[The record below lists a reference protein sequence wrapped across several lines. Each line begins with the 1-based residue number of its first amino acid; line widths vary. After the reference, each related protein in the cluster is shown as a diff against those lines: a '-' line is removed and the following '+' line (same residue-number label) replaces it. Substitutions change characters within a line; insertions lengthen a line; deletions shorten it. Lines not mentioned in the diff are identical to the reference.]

1 MKTNN
6 ILKSILGGVV
16 AATALTSCNV
26 DPDFYSQVTPETFY
40 TSQEAVYQRYARPF
54 THWRWFAG
62 HDDNMW
68 LLQELGT
75 DEFIQPTRGSDW
87 YDGAKYQK
95 IHHHEYAEDMGFIDE
110 GWKLSQMGTALAW
123 DALEDLSTV
132 NFEKL
137 GFPEGT
143 REAMLS
149 QLQGLVSY
157 FYLRGLDM
165 FGGMP
170 LYTTTQS
177 DIKPRSTDVRTFE
190 FINSLLTEAL
200 PNVPV
205 KTELGA
211 KETGS
216 INAAAIA
223 TMKAQLYFNAPSYI
237 RQEKWQECADICKD
251 IIEGKYGKYDIDPDW
266 TNVFGF
272 NNDTSPEIIWCVP
285 SEHAKLESDG
295 MHWSRMVP
303 YNFRNYLGGLEDSGS
318 NNGIALMPGLDPT
331 GRPYTTKL
339 GRIYSKFNDQD
350 IRKQNYVYLGDG
362 KYKGMFVVGLQQNP
376 LNPEWVC
383 MGSREYK
390 GQIINEVD
398 QVAYFSRVN
407 NPRYKDANGNFQYT
421 SVNDLESNIGTAEEN
436 SGIRLYKVSPR
447 PNQTDKKLMFNPDI
461 PIIRLAEVYYMWAEC
476 KMRLGDKQGAADLIN
491 HVRKRYFEGGN
502 DPDPVT
508 VANLDKY
515 RMLDEWMMEFVGEGR
530 RRTDL
535 VRWDAYVT
543 EDWWDHKATNNKN
556 LNRFPIHYSVLEANQ
571 KLEQNPG
578 YGRN

>member
-16 AATALTSCNV
+16 AATALTSCNI

-143 REAMLS
+143 RDAMLS

-190 FINSLLTEAL
+190 FIDSLLTEAL

-211 KETGS
+211 KETGA

-237 RQEKWQECADICKD
+237 RQEKWKECADICKD

-272 NNDTSPEIIWCVP
+272 NNDTSPEIIWSVP

-331 GRPYTTKL
+331 GTPYTTKL

-362 KYKGMFVVGLQQNP
+362 KYKGMFVVGLQKNP

-383 MGSREYK
+383 LGSREYN

-398 QVAYFSRVN
+398 QVAYFSRIN

-461 PIIRLAEVYYMWAEC
+461 PVIRLAEVYYMLAEC
-476 KMRLGDKQGAADLIN
+476 KMRLGKIQEAADLIN

-508 VANLDKY
+508 AANLDKY

>member
-16 AATALTSCNV
+16 AATALTSCNI

-132 NFEKL
+132 DFNKL

-143 REAMLS
+143 RDAMLS

-157 FYLRGLDM
+157 FYLKGLDM

-190 FINSLLTEAL
+190 FIDSLLTEAL
-200 PNVPV
+200 PYVPV

-211 KETGS
+211 KETGA

-272 NNDTSPEIIWCVP
+272 NNDTSPEIIWSVP

-331 GRPYTTKL
+331 GTPYTTKL

-362 KYKGMFVVGLQQNP
+362 KYKGMFVVGLQKNP

-461 PIIRLAEVYYMWAEC
+461 PVIRLAEVYYMLAEC
-476 KMRLGDKQGAADLIN
+476 KMRLGKKQEAADLIN

-508 VANLDKY
+508 AANLDKY

-543 EDWWDHKATNNKN
+543 EDWWDHKATNNKD

>member
-16 AATALTSCNV
+16 AATALTSCNI

-132 NFEKL
+132 DFDKL
-137 GFPEGT
+137 GFPDGT
-143 REAMLS
+143 RDAMLS

-190 FINSLLTEAL
+190 FIDSLLTEAL

-211 KETGS
+211 KETGA

-272 NNDTSPEIIWCVP
+272 NNDTSPEIIWSVP

-318 NNGIALMPGLDPT
+318 NNGIALTPGLDPT

-398 QVAYFSRVN
+398 QVAYFTRVN

-508 VANLDKY
+508 AANLDKY

-543 EDWWDHKATNNKN
+543 EDWWDHKATNNKD

>member
-54 THWRWFAG
+54 THWRWYAG

-137 GFPEGT
+137 GFPDGT

-190 FINSLLTEAL
+190 FIDSLLTEAL